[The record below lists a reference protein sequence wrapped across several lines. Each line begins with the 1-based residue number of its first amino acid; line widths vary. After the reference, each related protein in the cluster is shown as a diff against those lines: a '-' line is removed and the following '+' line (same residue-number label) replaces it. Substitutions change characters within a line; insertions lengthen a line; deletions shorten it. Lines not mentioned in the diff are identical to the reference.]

1 MLCLTPA
8 VTAFNVTSN
17 LILRASRWTSRV
29 RCRYSFNDE
38 QVSKL
43 APSAVQTANAY
54 ILFYKKRE

>member
-1 MLCLTPA
+1 MLS
-8 VTAFNVTSN
+8 VDTSTG
-17 LILRASRWTSRV
+17 LCSSHVSELA

-38 QVSKL
+38 HVSKL